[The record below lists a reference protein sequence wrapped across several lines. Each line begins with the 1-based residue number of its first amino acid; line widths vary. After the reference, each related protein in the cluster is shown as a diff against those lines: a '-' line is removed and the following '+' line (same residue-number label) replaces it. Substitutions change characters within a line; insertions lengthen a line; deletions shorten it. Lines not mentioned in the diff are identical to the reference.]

1 MSGHFLPCTHSCLL
15 KEDREERRGR
25 FNLNLKR
32 TKDYGWHVALKQKL
46 KIPLTRSTVVQQWLN
61 KAPAPPGSIPWYLPV
76 YLLICFSKPCIFV
89 SCILILE
96 HLLCI
101 LILEHLSCILI
112 LEHLL
117 CAFILEHLS
126 CILILEHLLCVLIL
140 EHLSCILILEHLSC
154 NFILEHLSCILIL
167 EHLLCV
173 LILEHLSCILIL
185 EHLSCNFILEHLSCI
200 SILEHLSC
208 ILSLEHFKLI
218 LSEGICPTRLSL
230 SLNST
235 DFPADLFYSSGEIV
249 PFPFNETI
257 VIDNFLTAQEW
268 QRFFSPESRLLL
280 QISGLWALD
289 RFAEAWL
296 LSSPSKSTNL
306 ARRPLLHRTNTK
318 PHRTNTN
325 KENIL
330 LKEFE
335 GHWYWYIIT

>member
-1 MSGHFLPCTHSCLL
+1 ML
-15 KEDREERRGR
+15 
-25 FNLNLKR
+25 
-32 TKDYGWHVALKQKL
+32 QKL
-46 KIPLTRSTVVQQWLN
+46 KIPLTRSTVVQQWLD
-61 KAPAPPGSIPWYLPV
+61 KEPAPPGSIPWYLPV

-89 SCILILE
+89 
-96 HLLCI
+96 
-101 LILEHLSCILI
+101 
-112 LEHLL
+112 
-117 CAFILEHLS
+117 
-126 CILILEHLLCVLIL
+126 
-140 EHLSCILILEHLSC
+140 
-154 NFILEHLSCILIL
+154 SCILIL

-268 QRFFSPESRLLL
+268 QRFFPPESRLLL

>member
-1 MSGHFLPCTHSCLL
+1 ML
-15 KEDREERRGR
+15 
-25 FNLNLKR
+25 
-32 TKDYGWHVALKQKL
+32 QKL
-46 KIPLTRSTVVQQWLN
+46 KIPLTRSTVVQQWLD
-61 KAPAPPGSIPWYLPV
+61 KEPAPPGSIPWYLPV

-154 NFILEHLSCILIL
+154 NFILEHLSCI
-167 EHLLCV
+167 
-173 LILEHLSCILIL
+173 
-185 EHLSCNFILEHLSCI
+185 

-235 DFPADLFYSSGEIV
+235 DFPSDLFYSSGEIV